1 MKSTP
6 EIAACIA
13 LATLALSGCSS
24 PDPDVFS
31 TGTPSELALAEA
43 ASLRLLEDD
52 LTRTDARI
60 ARADLVPSRV
70 LVDDLAMAH
79 TRVRQTVGGVPVFGG
94 EAIVHLNRDG
104 SLFAITDTLVRDIQ
118 LAAGAR
124 PSLTEDD
131 AIDAAL
137 ASYGCA
143 ACLTDE
149 PRADL
154 WVLRRGGQDHLAYRV
169 ELRREDETDET
180 AMPVLFIDAHEG
192 RVIFRY
198 DNLQTAQGTSLY
210 SGNVTLTTY
219 AQSGWFY
226 LEDIAKK
233 HGTFDNRNT
242 AYSTYR
248 FADKNDVWD
257 AAAQK
262 AAADVHF
269 CSTKFLE
276 FMSAA
281 YARNGID
288 GSGGPGFYTA
298 ADGVT
303 PLISSKVHYGSN
315 FSNAFW
321 NGYHMTYGDGDG
333 FLFGPLVSLDICG
346 HEMTHGI
353 TQLTADLAY
362 QGESGALN
370 ESMSDVFGA
379 LLERFVKGESA
390 DTWLIGEGPY
400 TPGAPGDALRHMANP
415 HAADDFGFTPND
427 DPDHYS
433 ERYTGN
439 EDNGGVHINSGIGNK
454 AFHLLAVGGAHHK
467 GGSMVGIG
475 ADKAGQIWYKAL
487 TTFMTSGATFS
498 GARAATLN
506 AASALYGNG
515 SPERAAVASAWSLCG
530 VN

>member
-6 EIAACIA
+6 EIVAWSA
-13 LATLALSGCSS
+13 LAILALSGCSS

-31 TGTPSELALAEA
+31 TGTAPELALAEA
-43 ASLRLLEDD
+43 ASLRLLEAD
-52 LTRTDARI
+52 LATKDARI
-60 ARADLVPSRV
+60 ARADLFASRV
-70 LVDDLAMAH
+70 EIDDLAMAH

-104 SLFAITDTLVRDIQ
+104 SLFAITDALVRDIK
-118 LAAGAR
+118 LTAGAR
-124 PSLTEDD
+124 PSLTEGE

-149 PRADL
+149 PHADL

-180 AMPVLFIDAHEG
+180 ALPILFLDAHSG

-198 DNLQTAQGTSLY
+198 DNLQTAQGASLY
-210 SGNVTLTTY
+210 SGNVTLTTH

-226 LEDIAKK
+226 MEDIAKK

-242 AYSTYR
+242 AYATYR
-248 FADKNDVWD
+248 FTDKNDVWD

-262 AAADVHF
+262 AAVDVHF
-269 CSTKFLE
+269 CTSKFLE
-276 FMSAA
+276 FMSAT

-288 GSGGPGFYTA
+288 GSGGPGFYKA

-303 PLISSKVHYGSN
+303 PLISSKVHYGASFN
-315 FSNAFW
+315 NAFW

-333 FLFGPLVSLDICG
+333 VILGPLVSLDICG

-353 TQLTADLAY
+353 TQLTADLTY
-362 QGESGALN
+362 EGESGALN
-370 ESMSDVFGA
+370 ESFSDVFGA

-390 DTWLIGEGPY
+390 DTWMIGEGPF

-415 HAADDFGFTPND
+415 HAAEDFGFTAND

-433 ERYTGN
+433 ERYVGD
-439 EDNGGVHINSGIGNK
+439 EDNGGVHINSGIANK
-454 AFHLLAVGGAHHK
+454 AFYLLAVGGAHHK

-475 ADKAGQIWYKAL
+475 ANKAGQIWYKAL
-487 TTFMTSGATFS
+487 TTFMTSSTNFAS
-498 GARAATLN
+498 ARAATLN

-515 SPERAAVASAWSLCG
+515 SPEHTAVASAWSLCG